1 MVLRNA
7 AFRLLW
13 FGGAVSGFGS
23 WLLVV
28 AVPVHVYQLTGSPAA
43 TGLALALEAL
53 PALLIGPFAGT
64 LVDRWPLTRA
74 MWAADLVGAAAV
86 SLMLLADR
94 PGEVWLVYVA
104 VLVENVASTVFR
116 PAARALTPAM
126 VGTGPGLAQAN
137 ALTAGAGSVLRLVAP
152 PAGAALL
159 AGPGFAAVLVVDV
172 ASYLVSAALIAAVA
186 RRHAPGRPPRG
197 EADGSQGGTSQAL
210 RARGKVLSELRAGLA
225 HLAGRPELRGP
236 LTANAVFLT
245 ANAGLTALLVPFT
258 AVSLDAPAHTVGY
271 LISGLGV
278 GFLVGSTLARVAL
291 DRLGVRRLL
300 AVTQP
305 ATAGA
310 FLLLVNAP
318 GPGLAVLA
326 AAGVGVPGSVLLIAV
341 ETHVQRVVPPPLL
354 GRVGALF
361 LAVDALA
368 VVAGGLAAPA
378 LVAALGL
385 TAALNALSALAFL
398 AVPVTLS
405 GWAAVRDHGA
415 S

>member
-1 MVLRNA
+1 MVLRNG

-13 FGGAVSGFGS
+13 LGGAVSGFGS

-53 PALLIGPFAGT
+53 PALLVGPFAGT
-64 LVDRWPLTRA
+64 WVDRWPLTRA

-86 SLMLLADR
+86 GLMLLADR
-94 PGEVWLVYVA
+94 PGDVWLIYVA
-104 VLVENVASTVFR
+104 VLVENLATTVFR

-159 AGPGFAAVLVVDV
+159 AGPGFTAVLVADV
-172 ASYLVSAALIAAVA
+172 ASYLASAALIAVVA
-186 RRHAPGRPPRG
+186 RRHAPGRRDRRAADRPR
-197 EADGSQGGTSQAL
+197 
-210 RARGKVLSELRAGLA
+210 RVLAELRAGLA
-225 HLAGRPELRGP
+225 HLAGTPALRGP
-236 LTANAVFLT
+236 LAANAVFLT

-258 AVSLDAPAHTVGY
+258 AVALGAPAHAVGY

-278 GFLVGSTLARVAL
+278 GFLLGSTVARAALA
-291 DRLGVRRLL
+291 RLGVRRLL
-300 AVTQP
+300 AVTQL
-305 ATAGA
+305 ATAAA

-326 AAGVGVPGSVLLIAV
+326 AAAVGGPGSVLLITV
-341 ETHVQRVVPPPLL
+341 ETHVQRTAPPSML
-354 GRVGALF
+354 GRIGALF
-361 LAVDALA
+361 LAVEALA
-368 VVAGGLAAPA
+368 AVAGALAAPA
-378 LVAALGL
+378 LAAGLGL
-385 TAALNALSALAFL
+385 VPALNALSVLAFL

-405 GWAAVRDHGA
+405 GWVAVRDHGA